1 MHFQKVPLT
10 ERYDIVNVLKHVE
23 KKTFSDKLKYR
34 ILKTHF
40 KPDEDFTFPKTY
52 LYECNWLCSLNF
64 LSNLFVGITSS
75 DSAFCIHCAL
85 FLFQEKIKDLNTFL
99 NVGCNDWRN
108 IIVRQSIHIKWKY
121 HKDAIKNPH
130 YLINYRFEKP
140 EGTIDYHS
148 DTVYRDRC
156 SKHSNILEVVI
167 RAIHFHERKGFALRG
182 HRETLKESDV
192 N

>member
-85 FLFQEKIKDLNTFL
+85 FLFQEKIKDLSTFL

-108 IIVRQSIHIKWKY
+108 IIVRQSIHIK
-121 HKDAIKNPH
+121 
-130 YLINYRFEKP
+130 
-140 EGTIDYHS
+140 
-148 DTVYRDRC
+148 
-156 SKHSNILEVVI
+156 
-167 RAIHFHERKGFALRG
+167 
-182 HRETLKESDV
+182 
-192 N
+192 